1 MTEDNDEWA
10 CLDHI
15 TPPTTPA
22 LAPAAPAP
30 AAPDG
35 AEGWDIA
42 YRAAAEA
49 KYKDWSP
56 LKEQQQAKIEEEV
69 RQMHIARLR
78 EETASEQYLIETYP
92 NPPTQLRWHGL
103 PAADPAYLFNKPLE
117 TLGVA
122 EGTPEF
128 DEIDQGLSWKC
139 KRMNPAQNASRH
151 DYFDMGWPTNA
162 GPSRRF
168 VTPEED
174 LEIQRQLA
182 NSSLTPPGS
191 AEQLVSYSFLDLIH
205 KKIPE
210 PRWLIED
217 ILREGGAAMIYG
229 PGSIGKSFFIHTLV
243 LMAARGNPEEASEIG
258 TSILGHI
265 LECNTAAAVVD

>member
-1 MTEDNDEWA
+1 M
-10 CLDHI
+10 
-15 TPPTTPA
+15 
-22 LAPAAPAP
+22 
-30 AAPDG
+30 
-35 AEGWDIA
+35 A

-49 KYKDWSP
+49 KYRDWSP
-56 LKEQQQAKIEEEV
+56 LKERRQAKIEEEV
-69 RQMHIARLR
+69 RQRHLERLR
-78 EETASEQYLIETYP
+78 EETASEQYLILEELKAQHIETYP
-92 NPPTQLRWHGL
+92 NPPTQLRWHVP

-139 KRMNPAQNASRH
+139 KRMNPAQNAFRH
-151 DYFDMGWPTNA
+151 DYFEMGWPTNA

-174 LEIQRQLA
+174 SEIQRQLA

-191 AEQLVSYSFLDLIH
+191 AEQLVSYSFLDLIN
-205 KKIPE
+205 KKISP

-217 ILREGGAAMIYG
+217 FLREGGAAMIYG
-229 PGSIGKSFFIHTLV
+229 PGSIGKSFFVHTLV
-243 LMAARGNPEEASEIG
+243 LMAARGNPNNNPIG
-258 TSILGHI
+258 TFILPAGDGAFSNATPHQPKSSFS
-265 LECNTAAAVVD
+265 TVK